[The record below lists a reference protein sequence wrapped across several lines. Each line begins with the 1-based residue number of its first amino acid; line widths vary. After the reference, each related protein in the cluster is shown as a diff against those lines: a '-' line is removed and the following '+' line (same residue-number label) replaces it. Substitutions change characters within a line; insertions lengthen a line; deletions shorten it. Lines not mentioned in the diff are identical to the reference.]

1 MNILEFYLDFSPFGE
16 RKSYPKIIIIFF
28 FVTSMVHAPS

>member
-28 FVTSMVHAPS
+28 FCNKHGPCT